1 MRPSKPAFAAGGVGI
16 VICLAIGACPTI
28 ARADDIAATCLTDY
42 EEGQI
47 AQKAG
52 QFERARARFANCMR
66 AECPRTIQGRCGILA
81 QNIEAAQ
88 PSTLVVA
95 QAPDGHDVVGA
106 RVSLDGQAA
115 VRIPVTAT
123 RLDPGEH
130 VVRVE
135 ADGFAASEQRFI
147 LREGE
152 KDRRIEVALH
162 PVGAPATEQ
171 GEPPRPEAGPAPGPI
186 PASVWILGGVAAAS
200 LVGAAATGAIGWS
213 MRDHLASTCKPTC
226 SSNQIAPVRTLWITA
241 FVALGVGVVTG
252 SAAAFL
258 FVNRHDPPATTG
270 RAIDPGA
277 DPFALAF

>member
-16 VICLAIGACPTI
+16 VLGLAITVCPAI
-28 ARADDIAATCLTDY
+28 VRAEDIAATCLVDY

-52 QFERARARFANCMR
+52 QFERARATFADCMR

-81 QNIEAAQ
+81 QNLEAAQ

-95 QAPDGHDVVGA
+95 QGPDGHDVVGA
-106 RVSLDGQAA
+106 RVSFDGRAA

-130 VVRVE
+130 IVRVE
-135 ADGFAASEQRFI
+135 ADGFAPSEQRFI

-162 PVGAPATEQ
+162 PVGATAPGR
-171 GEPPRPEAGPAPGPI
+171 GEPPPSEGGPGPGRI
-186 PASVWILGGVAAAS
+186 PASTWILGGIAAAS
-200 LVGAAATGAIGWS
+200 LVGAAALSAIGWT
-213 MRDHLASTCKPTC
+213 MHDHLASTCKPIC
-226 SSNQIAPVRTLWITA
+226 SRDQIAPVRTVWITA

-252 SAAAFL
+252 STAAVL
-258 FVNRHDPPATTG
+258 FVNRHGPTATTG
-270 RAIDPGA
+270 RAVDPSA
-277 DPFALAF
+277 DPFVLAF